1 MSRVHVT
8 EAERE
13 RAIHSLRES
22 YAHGD
27 LDGEQFEEKLNAL
40 FAARSSREVRELLPP
55 EHGDLAHVLAP
66 TVAASSTDLDT
77 VERHLSAGEQI
88 EWVGKPDPTKHLSE
102 KDKKII
108 PGTLLIGAFLI
119 VWMVGATSQS
129 GGWGLAFSIP
139 FAAVVVYSLL
149 GRFIYKANRKRR
161 TLYAIT
167 NRRVFEIVRNWRGGG
182 ESATAFYLSSIPNV
196 TTSTGEDGRGSVE
209 FGIASVTASQFANT
223 GLEFINRRELS
234 NIVAGFY
241 DIEDPQGVADLVQRL
256 RDADPAPPVLAEPAE
271 TQPTPATAQPPY
283 WPPPP
288 GWGREG

>member
-8 EAERE
+8 EGERE

-22 YAHGD
+22 YARGD
-27 LDGEQFEEKLNAL
+27 LDGEQFEERLNAL
-40 FAARSSREVRELLPP
+40 FAARSSGEVRALLPV
-55 EHGDLAHVLAP
+55 EHGDLARVLAP

-77 VERHLSAGEQI
+77 VERHLSAVEQI

-108 PGTLLIGAFLI
+108 PGTLLFGAFLI

-139 FAAVVVYSLL
+139 FAAILAYSLF

-161 TLYAIT
+161 TLYAVT
-167 NRRVFEIVRNWRGGG
+167 NRRVFEIVRNWRRGG
-182 ESATAFYLSSIPNV
+182 ESATAFYLRAIPNV
-196 TTSTGEDGRGSVE
+196 TTSTVADGRGSVE
-209 FGIASVTASQFANT
+209 FGMASATASQFANT

-241 DIEDPQGVADLVQRL
+241 DIEDPQGVADLVERL
-256 RDADPAPPVLAEPAE
+256 RDADSAPPVATKPAE
-271 TQPTPATAQPPY
+271 T
-283 WPPPP
+283 
-288 GWGREG
+288 